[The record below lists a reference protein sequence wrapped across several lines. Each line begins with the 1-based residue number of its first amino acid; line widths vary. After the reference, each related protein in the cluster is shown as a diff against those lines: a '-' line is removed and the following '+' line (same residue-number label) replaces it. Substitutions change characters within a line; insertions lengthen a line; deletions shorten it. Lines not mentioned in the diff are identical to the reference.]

1 MSDKDCQAN
10 TNTNSQ
16 GVRVS
21 ISRNRAGDYVV
32 TNAAAKGYPGAVF
45 SDLANAMAAAYRL
58 NV

>member
-21 ISRNRAGDYVV
+21 IAQNQAGEYVV
-32 TNAAAKGYPGAVF
+32 INAAAKGYPGAVF
-45 SDLANAMAAAYRL
+45 GDLGDAMAAAYRFDR
-58 NV
+58 

>member
-21 ISRNRAGDYVV
+21 IAQNQSGKYVV
-32 TNAAAKGYPGAVF
+32 INAAAKGYPGAVF
-45 SDLANAMAAAYRL
+45 DGLADAMAAAYRIG
-58 NV
+58 